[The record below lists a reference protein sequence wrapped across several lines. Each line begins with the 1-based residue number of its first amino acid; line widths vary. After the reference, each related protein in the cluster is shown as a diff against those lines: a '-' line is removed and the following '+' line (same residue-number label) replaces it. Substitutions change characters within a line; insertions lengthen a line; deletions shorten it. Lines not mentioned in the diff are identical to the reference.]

1 MDRDAARAALVSLGL
16 PADAR
21 AETLGPEQWR
31 ELYGA
36 LKESPGV

>member
-1 MDRDAARAALVSLGL
+1 MNRDAARAALVSLGL

-31 ELYGA
+31 ALYEA
-36 LKESPGV
+36 LR